1 MYPQEQSSQEHAS
14 AGNGASQIQ
23 KEVEY
28 GMIIVMKPGATEEHI
43 QQVRERL
50 EAVGYRAAI
59 SRGVERV
66 VIGAVGTLDEP
77 RKQTLIEQL
86 MVLPFVEQVI
96 RVMKPYKL
104 VSRDWRAEPTLVP
117 VRDFYIGAEEVII
130 MAGPCAVENRE
141 QLLTTAQAVC
151 DYGADVLRGGAYK
164 PRTSPHS
171 FQGLGDA
178 GLELL
183 KEASE
188 LTGLPIIT
196 EVLDVRDLEKVI
208 EVADII
214 QTGARNMQNFAL
226 LRELGRIDKPVL
238 LKRGIAATIEEWL
251 QAAEYIL
258 LGGNQNVILCE
269 RGIRTFETYTRNTL
283 DLSAVPA
290 VKELSHLPV
299 IVDPSHATGRWSLV
313 IPMALAAIAAG
324 ADGLLVEV
332 HPDPSKAL
340 SDGPQALTPNNFAL
354 MVSQL
359 APVAS
364 AVGRKLRH
372 APAPIHLQAHP

>member
-214 QTGARNMQNFAL
+214 
-226 LRELGRIDKPVL
+226 
-238 LKRGIAATIEEWL
+238 
-251 QAAEYIL
+251 
-258 LGGNQNVILCE
+258 
-269 RGIRTFETYTRNTL
+269 
-283 DLSAVPA
+283 
-290 VKELSHLPV
+290 
-299 IVDPSHATGRWSLV
+299 
-313 IPMALAAIAAG
+313 
-324 ADGLLVEV
+324 
-332 HPDPSKAL
+332 
-340 SDGPQALTPNNFAL
+340 
-354 MVSQL
+354 
-359 APVAS
+359 
-364 AVGRKLRH
+364 
-372 APAPIHLQAHP
+372 